1 MAQLT
6 ANQEK
11 IAASEGKGPT
21 WEDKVSA
28 ESAQSHKIRCLKMPC
43 GNITVCILM
52 QYILSTFIL
61 TVRHPYFQL

>member
-28 ESAQSHKIRCLKMPC
+28 ESA
-43 GNITVCILM
+43 
-52 QYILSTFIL
+52 
-61 TVRHPYFQL
+61 